1 MRLVLVTG
9 LSGAG
14 KSHALRIMEDLGFF
28 CVDNLPPRMI
38 GTLVE
43 LCTRQDTERV
53 AIGADIR
60 GGAFFGDI
68 YKAMDDLTAA
78 GVAFEMLFLDSADE
92 MLVKRYK
99 ESRRSHPLAG
109 EFPTLPEAIGEERK
123 QLDQLRQRADFV
135 IDTSQLLPKQ
145 LRERLTDV
153 FAPAEAAD
161 FHISLMSF
169 GYKRGLPSEADMVVD
184 VRFIPNPFYVEGMRH
199 LTGQSEQVRR
209 YVLDW
214 EGTPT
219 FLEGLSNMLLYVI
232 PLYKREAKNELVV
245 AIGCTG
251 GMHRS
256 VVLAEALQERL
267 LKAGYRATVTHRDMA
282 REQDRG

>member
-14 KSHALRIMEDLGFF
+14 KSHALRIMEDLNFF
-28 CVDNLPPRMI
+28 CVDNLPPRLI

-43 LCTRQDTERV
+43 LCARQGTERV

-68 YKAMDDLTAA
+68 YQAMDDLTGA
-78 GVAFEMLFLDSADE
+78 GVAFEMLFLDSSDE

-99 ESRRSHPLAG
+99 ESRRSHPLSGIA
-109 EFPTLPEAIGEERK
+109 PTLADAITEERK
-123 QLDQLRQRADFV
+123 QLAQLRQSADFI

-161 FHISLMSF
+161 FHISIVSF
-169 GYKRGLPSEADMVVD
+169 GYKRGLPGEADIVYD
-184 VRFIPNPFYVEGMRH
+184 VRFIPNPFYVEELRSQ
-199 LTGQSEQVRR
+199 TGQSEDVRR
-209 YVLDW
+209 YVLGW
-214 EGTPT
+214 EGTLP
-219 FLEGLSNMLLYVI
+219 FLENITTQLLYMI
-232 PLYKREAKNELVV
+232 PLYKKEAKNELVV

-267 LKAGYRATVTHRDMA
+267 LKAGYRATVSHRDIE
-282 REQDRG
+282 RERDRR